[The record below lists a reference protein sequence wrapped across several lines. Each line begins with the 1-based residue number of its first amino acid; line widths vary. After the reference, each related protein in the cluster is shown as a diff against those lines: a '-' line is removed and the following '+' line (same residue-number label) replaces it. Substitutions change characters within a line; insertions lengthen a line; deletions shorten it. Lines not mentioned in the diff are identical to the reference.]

1 VETSGTSEQKA
12 LADGGDSPADTLY
25 KLVETL
31 TSNGHT
37 VRIARRRSDLYTVV
51 IGNYYAD
58 RSLSLSATTLDE
70 LIFVI
75 RDTCTRW
82 IGDFVRVP
90 GSPTPPANATPQR
103 EVRYVD
109 IGADDDPRFWARPL
123 IPDKYRYDGD

>member
-1 VETSGTSEQKA
+1 MENLGAIPQKTA
-12 LADGGDSPADTLY
+12 ENGSQSSAETLY

-37 VRIARRRSDLYTVV
+37 VRFARRRADLYTAV

-58 RSLSLSATTLDE
+58 RSLSLSAPTLDE
-70 LIFVI
+70 LIAVV

-82 IGDFVRVP
+82 IGDFVRVTD
-90 GSPTPPANATPQR
+90 SPAPPANAKPQR

-109 IGADDDPRFWARPL
+109 IDADDDPRIWARRQT
-123 IPDKYRYDGD
+123 PDKYRFDGD